1 MKSFSICDDDSLP
14 TRIKACC
21 DGTSGLSTENEVKMI
36 EHYQKSINNPE
47 PQPASPGLLERAASF
62 VGAIADYAF
71 AGFPAMPEGESERRL
86 SICRACPEF
95 KPETSQCGVCTCY
108 MNIKAHMATAACPL
122 NKWGVATPVE
132 NKEGLPPVRDN
143 PSQEN
148 EF

>member
-1 MKSFSICDDDSLP
+1 MKDKYPDYCNQPNLP
-14 TRIKACC
+14 IRIKQIC
-21 DGTSGLSTENEVKMI
+21 DGTSDLPI
-36 EHYQKSINNPE
+36 AYQKVYLDRLTNVPNTE
-47 PQPASPGLLERAASF
+47 PPGLIERGLSF